1 MLPLSA
7 LMNSTE
13 CVVFDFDGTFTRVDE
28 EAEPF
33 VAAFRR
39 ELAEYVSRERIE
51 RWDAALRMIEE
62 APERYGWEYDGAIV
76 APSHADPYIRCTTI
90 GQVLLTEEGIAGG
103 RKREI
108 LEGLFKRCYPLTR
121 TVFREDAKFVLEV
134 LLGSGMP
141 VFIISNSATDHV
153 RMKIEAL
160 APQGKSMLRVYGN
173 ARKFVVCE
181 AEKPNPDFESLPS
194 EMRVPGLERPLL
206 LRRGHYFDALK
217 KVWDDTGARPERTLI
232 CGDIF
237 ELDLAMPARLGT
249 QVHLVA
255 RPGTPDYELRA
266 ARTSP
271 GGGTSQEL
279 IGLLARLD
287 LPG

>member
-1 MLPLSA
+1 MLPLSTQ
-7 LMNSTE
+7 MNMTE

-39 ELAEYVSRERIE
+39 ELAEHVSQERIV
-51 RWDAALRMIEE
+51 RWEMAHHTIDAD
-62 APERYGWEYDGAIV
+62 PCHFGWEYEGRIV
-76 APSHADPYIRCTTI
+76 APAHADPYIRCTTI
-90 GQVLLTEEGIAGG
+90 GQILLTEEGIGG
-103 RKREI
+103 ARQREI
-108 LEGLFKRCYPLTR
+108 LEQLFRKCYPLTR
-121 TVFREDAKFVLEV
+121 TVFRDDAKFVLEV

-141 VFIISNSATDHV
+141 VYVISNSATDHV
-153 RMKIEAL
+153 HAKLDAL
-160 APQGKSMLRVYGN
+160 DPRGKSKLRVHGN
-173 ARKFVVCE
+173 AKKFVICE
-181 AEKPNPDFESLPS
+181 PEKSTPAFESLPP
-194 EMRVPGLERPLL
+194 EMRVPGLERPLFL
-206 LRRGHYFDALK
+206 HRGHYFDALR
-217 KVWDDTGARPERTLI
+217 KVWDETGVRPERTLI

>member
-1 MLPLSA
+1 
-7 LMNSTE
+7 MNSTE

-39 ELAEYVSRERIE
+39 ELAEYVGRERIE
-51 RWDAALRMIEE
+51 RWDAVLRTIED
-62 APERYGWEYDGAIV
+62 APERFGWEYEGVIV
-76 APSHADPYIRCTTI
+76 APAHADPYIRCTTI
-90 GQVLLTEEGIAGG
+90 GQVLLAEEGIAGG
-103 RKREI
+103 RQREV

-141 VFIISNSATDHV
+141 VFVISNSATDHV
-153 RMKIEAL
+153 RAKIEAL
-160 APQGKSMLRVYGN
+160 EPRGKSMLRIYGN
-173 ARKFVVCE
+173 ARKFVVCKP
-181 AEKPNPDFESLPS
+181 EKSNPEFESLPS
-194 EMRVPGLERPLL
+194 EMYVPGLERPLL
-206 LRRGHYFDALK
+206 LHRGYYFDALK
-217 KVWDDTGARPERTLI
+217 KVWDETGARPERTLV

-279 IGLLARLD
+279 IGLLDRLD